1 MAAALGGTA
10 GLQHL
15 VQVTHEGSDAH
26 YLRQQF
32 DSSGSVEGVVD
43 AAIQRF
49 RGADYLKVMALF
61 RRLMTSSGTLA
72 AHDVALAAAHVFQ
85 RQQAQVGGIA
95 GFCLRR

>member
-61 RRLMTSSGTLA
+61 RRLMTSSGT
-72 AHDVALAAAHVFQ
+72 ALLHMM
-85 RQQAQVGGIA
+85 
-95 GFCLRR
+95 